1 MQPSVLCCHTPIG
14 TPGVHWAAHSHHH
27 SLNPR
32 GIQPW
37 ERRWSLDFTA
47 RSGKFGLN
55 SEKCICS
62 WRQLSFCC
70 TQKALNV
77 EHRFFLLLILS
88 VESNGSLRELWA
100 LIVFSFFFSP
110 LFNLFAL
117 QKPGVNR
124 MLHCTSL
131 PSGKETAQQ
140 VLQPK
145 PCAIQPNAAC
155 LRAAHKHTRSHPAA
169 RSHQVPTCFGNA
181 HQQDLVL
188 FVSLFFFFP
197 LLRMCW
203 EHQK

>member
-1 MQPSVLCCHTPIG
+1 M
-14 TPGVHWAAHSHHH
+14 
-27 SLNPR
+27 
-32 GIQPW
+32 
-37 ERRWSLDFTA
+37 
-47 RSGKFGLN
+47 
-55 SEKCICS
+55 
-62 WRQLSFCC
+62 
-70 TQKALNV
+70 
-77 EHRFFLLLILS
+77 
-88 VESNGSLRELWA
+88 
-100 LIVFSFFFSP
+100 IVFSFFFSP

-188 FVSLFFFFP
+188 FVSLFLFFFFLSLGCVGSIRNRLHESCSQHRQLWIQAFHP
-197 LLRMCW
+197 CGYGAPGCAMGIATLGCSV
-203 EHQK
+203 Q

>member
-1 MQPSVLCCHTPIG
+1 MLSHPHRHT
-14 TPGVHWAAHSHHH
+14 
-27 SLNPR
+27 R
-32 GIQPW
+32 G
-37 ERRWSLDFTA
+37 A
-47 RSGKFGLN
+47 
-55 SEKCICS
+55 
-62 WRQLSFCC
+62 LSC
-70 TQKALNV
+70 TQPPSQPQPKRDSALRK
-77 EHRFFLLLILS
+77 EMEPGFHSQIRQIWAELREMHLQLEAAQLLLYP
-88 VESNGSLRELWA
+88 ESPKCRASFFPPLNIICRKQWELKG
-100 LIVFSFFFSP
+100 VVSFDCFFFFFSP

-188 FVSLFFFFP
+188 FVSLFLFFFSSP
-197 LLRMCW
+197 
-203 EHQK
+203 